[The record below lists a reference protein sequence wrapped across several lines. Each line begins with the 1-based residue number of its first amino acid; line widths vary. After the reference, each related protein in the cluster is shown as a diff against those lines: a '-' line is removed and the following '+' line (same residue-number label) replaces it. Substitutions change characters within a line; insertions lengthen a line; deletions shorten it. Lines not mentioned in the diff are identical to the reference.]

1 MLGNN
6 AHSVICGAKIAPGGR
21 RGTQLHDDKWGVRPI
36 ASKGFRYSSPGG
48 NRTRFVR
55 GRRRFWRLYLD
66 PRRFSSCCQVLG
78 RSNPEQRTH
87 LPVILRYRNNSVAF
101 PQCRHARTA
110 RGWSLDADELLKRA
124 AREVRG
130 RLRANILKFK
140 CFPKA
145 GLNFARPSLVWKHE
159 AAGAA
164 REITNTS

>member
-6 AHSVICGAKIAPGGR
+6 AHSVICGAEIALGGQ
-21 RGTQLHDDKWGVRPI
+21 RGTQLHDDKWGVRTI

-48 NRTRFVR
+48 NRTHFVH

-78 RSNPEQRTH
+78 RSNPEQCTH
-87 LPVILRYRNNSVAF
+87 VPVILRYRNNSVAF
-101 PQCRHARTA
+101 PQCRHARTE
-110 RGWSLDADELLKRA
+110 RGWSLGADELLKRA

-130 RLRANILKFK
+130 RVRANILKFK

-145 GLNFARPSLVWKHE
+145 GLNFARPSLVWKRE
-159 AAGAA
+159 AAGSP